1 MCVSLT
7 FLQSVLPA
15 STVLVFKKYFKW
27 FCVVTFMVGRPV
39 SLFSF
44 SHVETPA
51 AFKGHAEKQC
61 QLCEY
66 TAPPFLLDSMKD
78 ENRPFDAFS
87 ECWSLYQ
94 CCERS
99 LEKSWGAKFNSYSW
113 EWSLRCGTSPGET
126 VKTEVIYIEMRVMK
140 AVMTTETYTT
150 ISQNNLSLA
159 HSAVPSFQPWRRWL
173 GREI

>member
-1 MCVSLT
+1 MCVPLT
-7 FLQSVLPA
+7 FLQSVLPT
-15 STVLVFKKYFKW
+15 SIVLGFNKSFKR
-27 FCVVTFMVGRPV
+27 FCVVTFRVGRPV
-39 SLFSF
+39 SLFPF
-44 SHVETPA
+44 SHMETPA
-51 AFKGHAEKQC
+51 AFKGVAQGHAEKQC

-113 EWSLRCGTSPGET
+113 ERSLGCGTSPGEN
-126 VKTEVIYIEMRVMK
+126 VKTEVIYIKMRVMK
-140 AVMTTETYTT
+140 TAVTTETYTT
-150 ISQNNLSLA
+150 ITQNNLSLA
-159 HSAVPSFQPWRRWL
+159 HSALPSF
-173 GREI
+173 